1 MAGVPAGLLRMT
13 LNLNKPPVLLQEI
26 RISNRVEG
34 VAAAPG
40 WPNCFSQ
47 PCPSMAFRLSRSAR
61 LRPWR
66 INDDKP
72 PGFEASLEDWQ
83 RIRAALLYMGRDL
96 QHRSFAVTAERRPL
110 LWEEQDRCLALAERL
125 ERWLEA
131 GADGPA
137 QGG

>member
-40 WPNCFSQ
+40 WPNCLSQ
-47 PCPSMAFRLSRSAR
+47 PCPSMAFRFFRSAR

-66 INDDKP
+66 ISDDKP
-72 PGFEASLEDWQ
+72 LGFEASLEDWQ

-125 ERWLEA
+125 ERRLQA

>member
-13 LNLNKPPVLLQEI
+13 LNLNKPPALLQEI

-47 PCPSMAFRLSRSAR
+47 PCPSMAFRFFRSAR

-72 PGFEASLEDWQ
+72 LGFEASLEDWQ

-125 ERWLEA
+125 ERRLQA